1 MAVAHD
7 KDPVTD
13 TDQLRHFG
21 RDHHDSLALLGKL
34 QDQLIDLVL
43 GADVDAAGRLVE
55 EQDLRLRQQPAAKN
69 DLLLVAAGEVLD
81 ERLLRRRLDVHGGNG
96 PVRIGGHFFIG
107 KQRALFI
114 GTEV

>member
-7 KDPVTD
+7 KDAVADP
-13 TDQLRHFG
+13 DQLRHFG
-21 RDHHDSLALLGKL
+21 RDHHNSLALLGKL
-34 QDQLIDLVL
+34 QDQFVNLVL
-43 GADVDAAGRLVE
+43 GADVDAARRLVE
-55 EQDLRLRQQPAAKN
+55 EQNIGLRQQPTAKN
-69 DLLLVAAGEVLD
+69 DLLLVAAGEVFD
-81 ERLLRRRLDVHGGNG
+81 ERFLRRRFDVHGGNG